1 MSDPPAPPLRDP
13 TLAAPPAPPA
23 PMPPLERD
31 HTSLRAALDVLAHP
45 LVQAVLRDAA
55 VMRPVLAQ
63 DGRAVRNEVLRAP
76 SMEALL
82 SDAELVQRIAGLGG
96 GS

>member
-23 PMPPLERD
+23 PIPPLERN
-31 HTSLRAALDVLAHP
+31 HTSLQAALDVLAHP
-45 LVQAVLRDAA
+45 LVQAVLRDAS

-63 DGRAVRNEVLRAP
+63 DGHAVRNGALRAP

-82 SDAELVQRIAGLGG
+82 SDAELVQRIAGLSG
-96 GS
+96 

>member
-1 MSDPPAPPLRDP
+1 MPDSPAPPLRDP

-23 PMPPLERD
+23 PIPPLERD
-31 HTSLRAALDVLAHP
+31 HTSLQAALDVLAHP

-63 DGRAVRNEVLRAP
+63 DGHAVRNEALRAP

>member
-1 MSDPPAPPLRDP
+1 M
-13 TLAAPPAPPA
+13 
-23 PMPPLERD
+23 
-31 HTSLRAALDVLAHP
+31 AHP

-63 DGRAVRNEVLRAP
+63 DGRAVRNGALRAP

-82 SDAELVQRIAGLGG
+82 ADAGLVQRIAGLGG
-96 GS
+96 

>member
-1 MSDPPAPPLRDP
+1 MSDPPAPPHRDP
-13 TLAAPPAPPA
+13 TLAAPPAPP
-23 PMPPLERD
+23 PPKPPRER
-31 HTSLRAALDVLAHP
+31 HPTSHQTPRDVLAHP

-63 DGRAVRNEVLRAP
+63 DGRAVRNGALRAP

-82 SDAELVQRIAGLGG
+82 SDAGLVQRIAGLGG
-96 GS
+96 

>member
-1 MSDPPAPPLRDP
+1 MSDPSVSSLRDP

-31 HTSLRAALDVLAHP
+31 HTSLQAALDVMAHP

-63 DGRAVRNEVLRAP
+63 DGHAVRNGALRAP

-82 SDAELVQRIAGLGG
+82 ANAELVQRIAGLSG
-96 GS
+96 